1 MNGESLKYLVVVGV
15 SAESFIN
22 LWWARSLFPTTVNNQ
37 SYEQYSKY
45 YLADTYLPSIHPGVR
60 VCEFYR
66 SCLSKLSFVV
76 TEHNKSDMLGAVNR
90 VTREDNE
97 N

>member
-1 MNGESLKYLVVVGV
+1 MNGKSLKYLVVVGV
-15 SAESFIN
+15 SAVFHKFMV
-22 LWWARSLFPTTVNNQ
+22 ARSLFPTTVNNQ
-37 SYEQYSKY
+37 SYEQYCKY

-60 VCEFYR
+60 VCEFHR